1 MKAAIGLLSA
11 TMLAGCSANY
21 VDYDPAS
28 APATTQEN
36 STVPAEQSAP
46 PASGPAGTARLT
58 MPPASVTPADL
69 NVLFWNDA
77 EREARFRDMENWFP
91 GFEVAAA
98 PKAREF
104 PEGAEYSAELQDQII
119 DFMATTNAAGLMVLK
134 DGEVRFEGYALG
146 FDADQRWTSF
156 SVAKSFTSTLLGAAV
171 KDGWIT
177 SLDDSVTKYLP
188 EMKGSAYEDVT
199 VEQLAT
205 MTSGVRWNESYTDPN
220 SDVARMGAIIAA
232 EGEDAIVTQ
241 LKALPREA
249 PAGEKF
255 VYKTGETNLIG
266 VLVERATGQS
276 LAAYSKLKIVD
287 PAGFKGGLFW
297 MIEPSGR
304 NIGGCCLSIT
314 LGDYA
319 RMGQFALDGGGNVV
333 PAGWF
338 EKAGGPQVSFGD
350 NGFGYGYQ
358 WWTYPDGNY
367 GAQGIFGQAI
377 TIVPEENLVVA
388 VVSNWQTATSNAHRA
403 DWQKLVTAIA
413 AAD

>member
-1 MKAAIGLLSA
+1 MKALLGLLTA
-11 TMLAGCSANY
+11 TMLAGCGY

-28 APATTQEN
+28 APPTPEAN
-36 STVPAEQSAP
+36 STVPAQRAAPSAMGAP
-46 PASGPAGTARLT
+46 KDSFRLT
-58 MPPASVTPADL
+58 MPSASVTPADL
-69 NVLFWNDA
+69 NVLFWTDA
-77 EREARFRDMENWFP
+77 QREARFRDMENWFP
-91 GFEVAAA
+91 GIEVDAPAAA
-98 PKAREF
+98 RVF
-104 PEGAEYSAELQDQII
+104 PQGTQYSDELQARIAKFVTD
-119 DFMATTNAAGLMVLK
+119 TNAAGIMVLK
-134 DGEVRFEGYALG
+134 DGQLRHEAYGLDFKP
-146 FDADQRWTSF
+146 DQRWTSF

-177 SLDDSVTKYLP
+177 SLQDPVTKYLP
-188 EMKGSAYEDVT
+188 EMEGSAYEGVT
-199 VEQLAT
+199 VEQITT

-220 SDVARMGAIIAA
+220 SDVAKMGAIVATQ
-232 EGEDAIVTQ
+232 GEDAIVTQ

-276 LAAYSKLKIVD
+276 LAEYSKLKIVD
-287 PAGFKGGLFW
+287 PAGFEGPLFW

-319 RMGQFALDGGGNVV
+319 RMGQFALEGGNGVV
-333 PAGWF
+333 PPGWF
-338 EKAGGPQVSFGD
+338 DKAGGPQVSFGD

-377 TIVPEENLVVA
+377 TIVPEEKLVVA
-388 VVSNWQTATSNAHRA
+388 VVSNWPTATSGEYRSE
-403 DWQKLVTAIA
+403 WQKLVTAIA